1 MKNWSV
7 RQKILVSAVL
17 TLLVSMLLTSVLS
30 ARLFKAAL
38 TERLEEYELVRTVEA
53 IRNDLDRSVSV
64 PLEQTR
70 VLAAN
75 TFLLDWMAAGEPAEG
90 IAAWQRFAAKL
101 KETTG
106 AVTVSWVSEAT
117 RNYYDSEKGLSRQI
131 DPDGADS
138 WFKAFMASGKAAEFN
153 LGVEASSPNVLMFTN
168 VLAADG
174 AGHRASASLGLDVT
188 AMADRVR
195 KLAVGKSGQVFVVD
209 SRGQI
214 QIHRNPELVK
224 VNDKVKLGSLPGL
237 ATEGD
242 KLLAKNNFN
251 LVHVNGANGPV
262 IMVSSY
268 LPIADWFV
276 IVEIPEAEIYA
287 PINRGLTL
295 LAVVDVVV
303 LALALGL
310 VLWTANSLTRP
321 LARLRDAMRGLASG
335 SGDLTQRL
343 RVDSGDEIGAIAASF
358 NLFMEQ
364 LRGMFQR
371 VREQTDLLG
380 ASVEQLGTM
389 TQQLSSGSRQSADLT
404 TQTAA
409 TIEEITV
416 SIAHTASHAQDV
428 ARSAEQAGQLSSTN
442 AAAVSSVAR
451 EIDTI
456 SKSMDL
462 LSDTMKDLEARSA
475 QIGSV
480 ANVIKE
486 IADQTNLLALNAAI
500 EAARAGEQGRGFAV
514 VADEVRKLAERT
526 GKATVEIDQMVGGMR
541 TNASNAMVRVGETH
555 AAVQTGVAQ
564 VATVLA
570 QIDAIREAM
579 KGVVDSI
586 TEIRDATTEQS
597 RATEAMAQ
605 SAERMSTTALEGDA
619 EIQRTSAVIT
629 QLEGM
634 AGELRQIVANFRV

>member
-7 RQKILVSAVL
+7 RQKILVSVVL
-17 TLLVSMLLTSVLS
+17 TLLVSMLITSLLS

-75 TFLLDWMAAGEPAEG
+75 TFMLDWMAAGEPAEG
-90 IAAWQRFAAKL
+90 VAAWQRFAAKV
-101 KETTG
+101 KDATG

-117 RNYYDSEKGLSRQI
+117 RNYYDSAKGLSRQI

-138 WFKAFMASGKAAEFN
+138 WFKAFMSSGKAAEFN

-168 VLAADG
+168 VLAADS
-174 AGHRASASLGLDVT
+174 AGHRASVSLGLDVT

-209 SRGQI
+209 AHGQI

-224 VNDKVKLGSLPGL
+224 VNDKVKLNSLPGL
-237 ATEGD
+237 ATDAE
-242 KLLAKNNFN
+242 KLLVKNNFN
-251 LVHVNGANGPV
+251 LVHVSGPNGPS

-276 IVEIPEAEIYA
+276 VVEIPEAEIYA

-295 LAVVDVVV
+295 LAIADVVV
-303 LALALGL
+303 LALALML
-310 VLWTANSLTRP
+310 VLWIANSLTRP

-343 RVDSGDEIGAIAASF
+343 HVDSGDEIGAIAGSF

-364 LRGMFQR
+364 LRSMFQR

-380 ASVEQLGTM
+380 ASVEQLGAM
-389 TQQLSSGSRQSADLT
+389 TQQLSSGSRHSADLT

-428 ARSAEQAGQLSSTN
+428 AHSAEQAGQMSSTN
-442 AAAVSSVAR
+442 AAAVSSVAS

-456 SKSMDL
+456 SKSMDV
-462 LSDTMKDLEARSA
+462 LSEAMKDLEARSA

-541 TNASNAMVRVGETH
+541 TNAANAMLRVGETH
-555 AAVQTGVAQ
+555 AAVQTGVGQ

-570 QIDAIREAM
+570 QIDSIREAM

-586 TEIRDATTEQS
+586 AEIRDATTEQS

-605 SAERMSTTALEGDA
+605 TAERMSATALEGDA

-629 QLEGM
+629 QLEVM
-634 AGELRQIVANFRV
+634 AGELRQIVGNFRV